1 MGITIVFYSCESF
14 VISRTYIAGRWLCD
28 WKISTCESRCSPY
41 GTMRG
46 GMINCAVFILISE
59 WSRPLH
65 MSKAYPNTK
74 VTESGVY
81 KVFHADDHVPAHYV
95 TVLHGETFPV

>member
-1 MGITIVFYSCESF
+1 
-14 VISRTYIAGRWLCD
+14 
-28 WKISTCESRCSPY
+28 
-41 GTMRG
+41 
-46 GMINCAVFILISE
+46 
-59 WSRPLH
+59 